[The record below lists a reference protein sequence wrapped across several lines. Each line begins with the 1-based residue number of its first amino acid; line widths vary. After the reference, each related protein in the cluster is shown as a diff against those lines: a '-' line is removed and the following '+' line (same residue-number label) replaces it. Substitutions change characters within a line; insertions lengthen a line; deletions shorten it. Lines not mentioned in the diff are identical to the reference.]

1 MFKKKNKEVEQFN
14 YDVEAWKEVH
24 KDLRK
29 CMETLDTKLETLL
42 VCDADDESDK
52 CRITALM
59 NACGILLDELEDV
72 ENRVKGHIRSYKIDS
87 KRKQMED

>member
-1 MFKKKNKEVEQFN
+1 MFKKKKEVEQIN

-42 VCDADDESDK
+42 VCDADDENDK
-52 CRITALM
+52 RRINALM
-59 NACGILLDELEDV
+59 NACAILLDELDDV
-72 ENRVKGHIRSYKIDS
+72 ENRVKGHIRANKVES
-87 KRKQMED
+87 KRKQMEA